1 MILRLG
7 ALVGRAAQARAYVRS
22 LREGLHRAMQ
32 RGQQRRRRPR
42 VYFEEWDNPLI
53 TGIGWIS
60 ELIRLCGT
68 VSNF

>member
-1 MILRLG
+1 
-7 ALVGRAAQARAYVRS
+7 